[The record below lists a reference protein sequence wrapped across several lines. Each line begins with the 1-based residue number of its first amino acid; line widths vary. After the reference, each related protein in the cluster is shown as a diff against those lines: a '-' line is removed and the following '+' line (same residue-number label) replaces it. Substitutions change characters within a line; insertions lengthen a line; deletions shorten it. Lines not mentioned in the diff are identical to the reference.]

1 MSRERKKVS
10 HLADLRLSCVQIL
23 QTLTIVARTT
33 GVFPTVI
40 LNAIVQTVGG
50 ATINNLCQ
58 GGQSD
63 QTNFDGLSGSPVRSP
78 NDGGGQRREVQVKD
92 VVVLPTRAKKEARR
106 YSCIYHCQ
114 LSKWNIRHRRES
126 HQLLPAGDSGI
137 IEDSFE
143 KII

>member
-1 MSRERKKVS
+1 MSCRILLVVVPHSLLETTGDITSRIKEVHHPWVSVCSSSCQLSTSASQWVSRERKKVS

-23 QTLTIVARTT
+23 QTLTIVVRTT

-40 LNAIVQTVGG
+40 LNAIVQTAGG

-63 QTNFDGLSGSPVRSP
+63 QTNFDGLSGVHSP

-92 VVVLPTRAKKEARR
+92 VVVLLT
-106 YSCIYHCQ
+106 
-114 LSKWNIRHRRES
+114 N
-126 HQLLPAGDSGI
+126 
-137 IEDSFE
+137 
-143 KII
+143 